1 VEICNLL
8 DACLRHDAETFDATR
23 DELQGNSA
31 LGTTPRH
38 TPIGGFALYVLLT
51 GCRLGEALRVE
62 WKDVDLEDGE
72 IHIGTESKTS
82 TARGIDIDV
91 TPALRRLLAAQKL
104 RTGGKGSVWDLTDG
118 EATAA
123 MKRLKETYGAPTQG
137 GWQLLR
143 VSCQSYLA
151 SAPSIYGAA
160 SVFLAA
166 KRGGHSVAVC
176 EKHYAGAIKNISPEA
191 KTLEAVMQIEEQCRQ
206 VIASVG
212 QKRRAA

>member
-1 VEICNLL
+1 
-8 DACLRHDAETFDATR
+8 LRHDTETFDATR
-23 DELQGNSA
+23 DELQGNGRP
-31 LGTTPRH
+31 GTTPRH

-62 WKDVDLEDGE
+62 WPDVDLEDGE
-72 IHIGTESKTS
+72 IYIGTESKTS
-82 TARGIDIDV
+82 VARDIDIDV
-91 TPALRRLLAAQKL
+91 SQALRRWLAAQKL
-104 RTGGKGSVWDLTDG
+104 RTGGRGSVWDLTDG
-118 EATAA
+118 EVTTA
-123 MKRLKETYGAPTQG
+123 MKRLKEAYGAPTKS
-137 GWQLLR
+137 GWQMLR

-191 KTLEAVMQIEEQCRQ
+191 KTLEAAMQITEQCKQ
-206 VIASVG
+206 VIASVAKIERQVRKAG
-212 QKRRAA
+212 